1 MTNMIS
7 DDTYGFHATLPD
19 TTVAAAVPRITEALA
34 AQGFGVL
41 TTIDI
46 QATFK
51 KKLDADVA
59 PYVILG
65 ACNPQLASA
74 ALHVEPSLGLLLPCN
89 VVVREVEGGVRVEI
103 VDPKAMFQVVNNPA
117 LDEAAEDA
125 GARLRAALGAVTTG

>member
-1 MTNMIS
+1 MTNINS
-7 DDTYGFHATLPD
+7 GADYGFNATLNGVS
-19 TTVAAAVPRITEALA
+19 VAEAVPKITEALA

-89 VVVREVEGGVRVEI
+89 VVVREVEGGTLIEI
-103 VDPKAMFQVVNNPA
+103 VDPKAMFQVVHNPD
-117 LDEAAEDA
+117 LDAAAEDA
-125 GARLRAALGAVTTG
+125 GARLKAALDAVAG

>member
-1 MTNMIS
+1 MTNINS
-7 DDTYGFHATLPD
+7 GADYGFNTTLSGV
-19 TTVAAAVPRITEALA
+19 TVAEVVPKITEALA

-89 VVVREVEGGVRVEI
+89 VVVREVEGGTLIEI
-103 VDPKAMFQVVNNPA
+103 VDPKAMFQVVNNPD

-125 GARLRAALGAVTTG
+125 GARLKAALDAVAG